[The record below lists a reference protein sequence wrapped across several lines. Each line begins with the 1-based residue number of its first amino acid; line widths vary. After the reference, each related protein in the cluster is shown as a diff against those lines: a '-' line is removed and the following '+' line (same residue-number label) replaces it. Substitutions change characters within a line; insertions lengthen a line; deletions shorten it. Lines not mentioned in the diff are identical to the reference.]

1 MTRDQINFRCDQDLK
16 IYLIRMGDYSIY
28 IRDLINADRARRRD
42 KSYLDARRRELKKQL
57 DELDH
62 EEKIIAEA
70 PVRGKEVL
78 VRWMK
83 NFIDSKMND
92 SDENAALSWIRY
104 RVLPELKKV
113 GVVDLQPKDI
123 MLMFLKGRID

>member
-28 IRDLINADRARRRD
+28 IRDLIAADRARRRD

-62 EEKIIAEA
+62 EEKIIIEA

-78 VRWMK
+78 IRWMK
-83 NFIDSKMND
+83 NFNDAKMAD
-92 SDENAALSWIRY
+92 SDQNAAFSWIRY

-113 GVVDLQPKDI
+113 GVLDLQPKDI
-123 MLMFLKGRID
+123 LPMFLKGRIE